1 MAAEVCSMNEADV
14 LLSRLAIEQIS
25 VLTPAVGRTL
35 TNALTPLVRFPESG
49 SLIPMAGYEDYRQV
63 IARGYRAIYRYFPE
77 AHQVRIYCVMNV
89 RRQLPPSEF
98 LRYQSFN

>member
-1 MAAEVCSMNEADV
+1 MNDADV

-25 VLTPAVGRTL
+25 VLTPTIGRIL
-35 TNALTPLVRFPESG
+35 TNALTPLARFPESG
-49 SLIPMAGYEDYRQV
+49 SLIPVAGYEEYRQV

-77 AHQVRIYCVMNV
+77 IHQVRIYCVMNV

-98 LRYQSFN
+98 LRHQSFN